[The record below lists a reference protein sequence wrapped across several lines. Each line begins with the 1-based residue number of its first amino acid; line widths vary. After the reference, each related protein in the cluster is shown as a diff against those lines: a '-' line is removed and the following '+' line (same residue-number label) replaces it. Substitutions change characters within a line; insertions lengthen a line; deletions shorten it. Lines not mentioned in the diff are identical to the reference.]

1 MNPIQKAIAEVK
13 FRIPLDILNAAFM
26 PRQFGQR
33 PLPVNLD
40 SLIRQE
46 VVEKRVRV
54 DCDLVGGTQVNIPLG
69 GLTPEYLDLYNL
81 VYHIPKH
88 LTQNR
93 SITRLLSISVGYGSV
108 MGTTNMGLEGS
119 SPLLDAAS
127 GVLAAASP
135 IPIISSAYLQL
146 IAENTVLVTDSIQF
160 PTNATLRCYVEYDA
174 DFSQMKPPTYL
185 KFAKLVEL
193 ATKAH
198 IYNTLIIPI
207 GQGQLVGGM
216 DLGKFKEIV
225 EGFADSNENYET
237 YLNDTWKAVAIM
249 DDAVSRQRHLRL
261 ITGGVN

>member
-13 FRIPLDILNAAFM
+13 FRIPLDILNAAFL

-40 SLIRQE
+40 TRIRQE
-46 VVEKRVRV
+46 IIEKRVRV
-54 DCDLVGGTQVNIPLG
+54 DCDLTGGVQVQVPLG
-69 GLTPEYLDLYNL
+69 GLTAEYLDAYNL
-81 VYHIPKH
+81 IYRVPKY

-93 SITRLLSISVGYGSV
+93 AITRVLSLAVGYGSV
-108 MGTTNMGLEGS
+108 TGTTNMGLEGS

-127 GVLAAASP
+127 GVLASASP
-135 IPIISSAYLQL
+135 LPIVSTAYLEL
-146 IAENTVLVTDSIQF
+146 IAENTVLVSDTMQF
-160 PTNATLRCYVEYDA
+160 PTNAFLRCMVENDA
-174 DFSQMKPPTYL
+174 EFSTMKSGTFL

-198 IYNTLIIPI
+198 IYNALIIPI

-225 EGFADSNENYET
+225 EGFADSNDNYDT
-237 YLNDTWKAVAIM
+237 YLNEVWRAVQIL
-249 DDAVSRQRHLRL
+249 DDDLSKKRHLRL
-261 ITGGVN
+261 LTGGVN